1 MYIFI
6 FVLLLIITAYTVMQV
21 IAKII
26 QQQKCL
32 DDDDL
37 RMIVTTEIRYQ
48 DNYDAAIAH
57 LGICRKCQKRL
68 DEISR
73 E

>member
-1 MYIFI
+1 
-6 FVLLLIITAYTVMQV
+6 MQV
-21 IAKII
+21 ISKII

-37 RMIVTTEIRYQ
+37 KKVVTTEIRYQ

-73 E
+73 Q

>member
-1 MYIFI
+1 MFYW
-6 FVLLLIITAYTVMQV
+6 VLILLICFCFYAVFQTV
-21 IAKII
+21 IKII
-26 QQQKCL
+26 QQHQHL
-32 DDDDL
+32 EDETL
-37 RMIVTTEIRYQ
+37 RKVVDTTIKYE

-57 LGICRKCQKRL
+57 LGICDKCKERL

>member
-1 MYIFI
+1 M
-6 FVLLLIITAYTVMQV
+6 LIVTAYTVMQV
-21 IAKII
+21 IVKVI

-37 RMIVTTEIRYQ
+37 RKVVTTEIRLQ
-48 DNYDAAIAH
+48 SNYDAAIAH